1 MSPSSPPSTSND
13 NADNIGVTTEYQF
26 GLFCV
31 AFASMLSGLSAAL
44 TQRALSGTQSR
55 HTMLYSAEMA
65 VYGIVFL
72 LGNLMVN
79 SDIQAGS
86 TLWAHWDLS
95 TMFPVIT
102 NVRHVIMCYGISIC
116 LLLWHLAVWWTCPR
130 YPLCSNL
137 NLKQLFTIQ
146 HYFGILQA
154 LGGMVVGLV
163 TKYAGG
169 VVKGFALIA
178 GMYMSFLY
186 SISIFRCCNL
196 CCVGMSYTGI
206 HTHRGFSCISII
218 RTPYL

>member
-1 MSPSSPPSTSND
+1 MIPVPSICVRALPSAATHALFTYKLLSCFRFQSAVVLNMSPSSPTSSSSD
-13 NADNIGVTTEYQF
+13 NAHNNGVTTEYQF

-31 AFASMLSGLSAAL
+31 ASASMLSGLSAAL

-116 LLLWHLAVWWTCPR
+116 LLL
-130 YPLCSNL
+130 
-137 NLKQLFTIQ
+137 
-146 HYFGILQA
+146 
-154 LGGMVVGLV
+154 
-163 TKYAGG
+163 
-169 VVKGFALIA
+169 
-178 GMYMSFLY
+178 
-186 SISIFRCCNL
+186 
-196 CCVGMSYTGI
+196 
-206 HTHRGFSCISII
+206 
-218 RTPYL
+218 